1 MNCAVRRH
9 GRAPAPG
16 AAPVRRSLEKRGS
29 RQLVCAL
36 VACVLLTAGALL
48 QIWVRT
54 RVTEQGYRLSRLSGE
69 RQQLL
74 RDHERLQ
81 LAAARLGSA
90 QRIEDLARL
99 RLGMGPPPPDRIIVL
114 VGGALRSSAS
124 MVASK

>member
-1 MNCAVRRH
+1 MNCAVRRQ
-9 GRAPAPG
+9 GRPPAVPAG
-16 AAPVRRSLEKRGS
+16 SVRRAVEKRS
-29 RQLVCAL
+29 LRQLTCAL
-36 VACVLLTAGALL
+36 VACALLTGGALL

-69 RQQLL
+69 RQQLF

-90 QRIEDLARL
+90 QRIEDLARA

>member
-1 MNCAVRRH
+1 MTRAVRRQI
-9 GRAPAPG
+9 RG
-16 AAPVRRSLEKRGS
+16 AAHSGASIRRVVEKRSLRH
-29 RQLVCAL
+29 LTCAL
-36 VACVLLTAGALL
+36 LCCTLLGSAALL

-54 RVTEQGYRLSRLSGE
+54 RVTEQGYRLSRLAAE

-81 LAAARLGSA
+81 LATARLGSA
-90 QRIEDLARL
+90 QRIEDLARV
-99 RLGMGPPPPDRIIVL
+99 RLGMGPPPPDRVIVL

>member
-1 MNCAVRRH
+1 MNCAVRRQARH
-9 GRAPAPG
+9 PAAA
-16 AAPVRRSLEKRGS
+16 AAPRRRAVEGRGL
-29 RQLVCAL
+29 RPLLCAL
-36 VACVLLTAGALL
+36 IACGLLSAGALL

-54 RVTEQGYRLSRLSGE
+54 RVTEQGYRLSRLAGE

-74 RDHERLQ
+74 RENERLQ
-81 LAAARLGSA
+81 LAAARLGSP
-90 QRIEDLARL
+90 QRIEDLARA

>member
-1 MNCAVRRH
+1 MNCAVRRQ
-9 GRAPAPG
+9 GRAPLAR
-16 AAPVRRSLEKRGS
+16 AASVRRAVEKRS
-29 RQLVCAL
+29 LRQLVCLL
-36 VACVLLTAGALL
+36 VACAFLTASALV

-90 QRIEDLARL
+90 QRIEDLARS
-99 RLGMGPPPPDRIIVL
+99 RLQMGPPPPDRIIVL

>member
-1 MNCAVRRH
+1 MNCAVRRQ
-9 GRAPAPG
+9 GRAHAPA
-16 AAPVRRSLEKRGS
+16 AAPIHRAVEKRGM
-29 RQLVCAL
+29 RNLVWAI
-36 VACVLLTAGALL
+36 VACGLLTAGALL

-54 RVTEQGYRLSRLSGE
+54 RVTEEGYRLSRLSGE
-69 RQQLL
+69 RLELL

-90 QRIEDLARL
+90 QRIEELARF
-99 RLGMGPPPPDRIIVL
+99 RLGMGPPPPDRVIVL

>member
-1 MNCAVRRH
+1 MNCAVRRQ
-9 GRAPAPG
+9 GRAPAAG
-16 AAPVRRSLEKRGS
+16 AASIRHAVEKHGR

-48 QIWVRT
+48 QIWMRT
-54 RVTEQGYRLSRLSGE
+54 RVTEQGYLLSRLSGE

-90 QRIEDLARL
+90 QRIEDLARA

-114 VGGALRSSAS
+114 VGGALHSSTS

>member
-1 MNCAVRRH
+1 MSRGARSKAPR
-9 GRAPAPG
+9 GASAPAG
-16 AAPVRRSLEKRGS
+16 LRQVFAAMLA
-29 RQLVCAL
+29 CAL
-36 VACVLLTAGALL
+36 LAAAALL

-54 RVTEQGYRLSRLSGE
+54 RVTEQGYRLSRLSAE
-69 RQQLL
+69 RQHLV

-90 QRIEDLARL
+90 QRIEDLARA

-114 VGGALRSSAS
+114 VGGALHSSTS